1 MEAIENRDD
10 TYLKKFPGIGPKAAL
25 QIILDLKGKISF
37 DDVSTVNNQSQ
48 KMADVEE
55 ALLSLGYAKKDITK
69 LLGKLDS
76 SKEVGDIIKEAL
88 KILTK

>member
-1 MEAIENRDD
+1 
-10 TYLKKFPGIGPKAAL
+10 
-25 QIILDLKGKISF
+25 
-37 DDVSTVNNQSQ
+37 
-48 KMADVEE
+48 MADVEE

-76 SKEVGDIIKEAL
+76 SKEVGDIIKDAL